1 MPGYAPGDFV
11 PPHARQ
17 VVYFCPLTQGSSK
30 QYRCPAA
37 RKRKADECKVRDKCD
52 QGAKKVRMGVTDL
65 NNGVIDQASGGVTA
79 VIYTLWQSLFRLHP
93 GNGWN
98 QISMIKGTKIPSIFN
113 KSPFLQLTGCPTR
126 SFRLSL
132 RKHPFLLA
140 REERGETDVFAG
152 YFRLR
157 LLLGKISLIWSR
169 NCAWT
174 ATDTRKR
181 LPLYKLCSHASLRG
195 LHCPRLDLLL
205 LSILTPNLGS

>member
-1 MPGYAPGDFV
+1 MHKLLLILYPPRLKRKKCLATPLEILS

-17 VVYFCPLTQGSSK
+17 VVYFCPLTQRSSK

-79 VIYTLWQSLFRLHP
+79 VMYTLWQSLFRLHP

-113 KSPFLQLTGCPTR
+113 KSPFLQLIGCPTR
-126 SFRLSL
+126 SFRRLFS
-132 RKHPFLLA
+132 PMLA
-140 REERGETDVFAG
+140 SGENIP
-152 YFRLR
+152 YLESKLR
-157 LLLGKISLIWSR
+157 LDCNGPAQEASSLQALLTCI
-169 NCAWT
+169 
-174 ATDTRKR
+174 
-181 LPLYKLCSHASLRG
+181 P
-195 LHCPRLDLLL
+195 
-205 LSILTPNLGS
+205 